1 MTPFVLAWGRWRLD
15 LSARPLVM
23 GILNVT
29 PDSFSDGG
37 KFASADAAVR
47 AAERMAEDGA
57 DIVDV
62 GGESTRPGAPGVSA
76 EEEIRRVVSIVS
88 ALASR
93 LPVPISIDTSK
104 AVVARAAIDAG
115 AAIVNDVTALAGDP
129 GMGNVVARA
138 GVPVVLMHMRGTP
151 RTMQTDPENLAYG
164 DVVAAVR
171 AELGERLDR
180 ARRAGIDPA
189 LTIIDPGIGFAKTPD
204 QNLALLARMGE
215 LASLGRPIL
224 VGPSRKSFIGAV
236 LDLPVNERLEG
247 TAAAVAIAVMN
258 GAHIV
263 RVHDVGPM
271 VRVARM
277 AAAIRTAKSRSSLG
291 A

>member
-1 MTPFVLAWGRWRLD
+1 MTPFILVWGRWRLD

-37 KFASADAAVR
+37 RYAAADAAVR
-47 AAERMAEDGA
+47 AGERMVEEGA
-57 DIVDV
+57 DIIDV
-62 GGESTRPGAPGVSA
+62 GGESTRPGAPEVSA
-76 EEEIRRVVSIVS
+76 EEEIRRVVPVVE

-93 LPVPISIDTSK
+93 LPVPVSIDTSK
-104 AVVARAAIDAG
+104 AVVAKAALSAG

-129 GMGNVVARA
+129 GMGDVAARA

-151 RTMQTDPENLAYG
+151 RTMQADPENLAYG
-164 DVVAAVR
+164 DVVADVR
-171 AELGERLDR
+171 AQLSDRLSR
-180 ARRAGIDPA
+180 AQHAGIDPA
-189 LTIIDPGIGFAKTPD
+189 LTIVDPGIGFAKTAQ
-204 QNLALLARMGE
+204 QNLALIARLGE

-224 VGPSRKSFIGAV
+224 VGPSRKSFIGHV
-236 LDLPVNERLEG
+236 LDLPVSERLEG
-247 TAAAVAIAVMN
+247 TASAVAIAVMN

-271 VRVARM
+271 VRVVRM
-277 AAAIRTAKSRSSLG
+277 AAAIREAGR
-291 A
+291 